1 MCEGMMLDRARFI
14 GDASERMGMAAR
26 TRWLGAI
33 VGLRSLSQT
42 VFDYEQR
49 ITRDLSLV
57 VCRAGT
63 ESQLKEHQTLQPRSR
78 SRGAHF

>member
-1 MCEGMMLDRARFI
+1 MMLDRARFI
-14 GDASERMGMAAR
+14 GDASERMGMVAR

-42 VFDYEQR
+42 VLDYGRR

-57 VCRAGT
+57 DVEQGQNCN
-63 ESQLKEHQTLQPRSR
+63 
-78 SRGAHF
+78 